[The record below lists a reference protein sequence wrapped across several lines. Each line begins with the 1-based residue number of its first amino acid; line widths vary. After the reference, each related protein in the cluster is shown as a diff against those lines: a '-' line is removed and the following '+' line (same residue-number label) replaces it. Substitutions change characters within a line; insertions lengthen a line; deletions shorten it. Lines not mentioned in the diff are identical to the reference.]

1 MLEAPRDNMRDS
13 RGHRLASARVY
24 RTARGGGAAVGAA
37 LIIAPTV
44 DPGLERAVESMGLE
58 SLVVL
63 LVGLL
68 LFVLVRR

>member
-1 MLEAPRDNMRDS
+1 M
-13 RGHRLASARVY
+13 G
-24 RTARGGGAAVGAA
+24 TA

>member
-1 MLEAPRDNMRDS
+1 M
-13 RGHRLASARVY
+13 
-24 RTARGGGAAVGAA
+24 GAAV
-37 LIIAPTV
+37 IIAPTV

-63 LVGLL
+63 IVGLL

>member
-1 MLEAPRDNMRDS
+1 M
-13 RGHRLASARVY
+13 G
-24 RTARGGGAAVGAA
+24 TA

-44 DPGLERAVESMGLE
+44 DPGLERALESMGLE
-58 SLVVL
+58 SRVVL

>member
-1 MLEAPRDNMRDS
+1 MGS
-13 RGHRLASARVY
+13 
-24 RTARGGGAAVGAA
+24 A

-44 DPGLERAVESMGLE
+44 DPGLERALESMGLE
-58 SLVVL
+58 SLVVV

>member
-1 MLEAPRDNMRDS
+1 
-13 RGHRLASARVY
+13 V
-24 RTARGGGAAVGAA
+24 GAAV
-37 LIIAPTV
+37 IIAPTV

-63 LVGLL
+63 IVGLL

>member
-1 MLEAPRDNMRDS
+1 MGS
-13 RGHRLASARVY
+13 
-24 RTARGGGAAVGAA
+24 A

-58 SLVVL
+58 SLVVV

>member
-1 MLEAPRDNMRDS
+1 
-13 RGHRLASARVY
+13 
-24 RTARGGGAAVGAA
+24 VGAA